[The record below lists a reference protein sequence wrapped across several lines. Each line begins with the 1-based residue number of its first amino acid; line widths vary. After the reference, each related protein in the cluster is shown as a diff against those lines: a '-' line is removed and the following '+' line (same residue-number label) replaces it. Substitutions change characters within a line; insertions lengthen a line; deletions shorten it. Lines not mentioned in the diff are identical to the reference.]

1 LVGFRISEEVSVN
14 KSELIDAISRSTSLA
29 KREAEDAVN
38 ALVHTVVGEVR
49 SGRRVVVA
57 GFGSFNPTHRGA
69 RVGRNPQT
77 GAAVKIKASRG
88 VRFAA
93 STTLKNVVNGKS
105 AMPKLKSAASPAAK
119 SSGAK
124 TAKAAKSAKSVKK
137 VAPRSTRKSAVG
149 APRRAPAKK
158 SPAKQAATAKRP
170 ATKATKKIAKKTTKK
185 TAKKIVRRAPA
196 R

>member
-1 LVGFRISEEVSVN
+1 MGFRISEEVSVN

-119 SSGAK
+119 LSGTK
-124 TAKAAKSAKSVKK
+124 TAKTTKAAKSVKK
-137 VAPRSTRKSAVG
+137 VASSSTRKPAAG

-158 SPAKQAATAKRP
+158 TAATTAKRP

-185 TAKKIVRRAPA
+185 AAKKIVRRAPA

>member
-1 LVGFRISEEVSVN
+1 VGFRISEEVSVN

-105 AMPKLKSAASPAAK
+105 AMPKLKTAVVTAK
-119 SSGAK
+119 SSG
-124 TAKAAKSAKSVKK
+124 TKAAKSAKTAKTVKR
-137 VAPRSTRKSAVG
+137 VASSSTRNAPAN

-158 SPAKQAATAKRP
+158 AAATAKRP